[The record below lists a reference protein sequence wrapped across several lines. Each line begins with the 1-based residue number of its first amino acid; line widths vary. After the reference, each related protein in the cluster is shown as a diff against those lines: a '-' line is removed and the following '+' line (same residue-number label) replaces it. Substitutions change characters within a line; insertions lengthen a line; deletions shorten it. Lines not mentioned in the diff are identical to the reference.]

1 MQMVTLF
8 STQMKDGCFTFY
20 IVALTVLHLD
30 MWNLSDGDIFSA
42 CISKVA
48 FMKAP
53 GDESGM
59 NKEFGWL
66 PLAKGA
72 PMSMFLRRV

>member
-1 MQMVTLF
+1 
-8 STQMKDGCFTFY
+8 
-20 IVALTVLHLD
+20 
-30 MWNLSDGDIFSA
+30 
-42 CISKVA
+42 
-48 FMKAP
+48 MKAP